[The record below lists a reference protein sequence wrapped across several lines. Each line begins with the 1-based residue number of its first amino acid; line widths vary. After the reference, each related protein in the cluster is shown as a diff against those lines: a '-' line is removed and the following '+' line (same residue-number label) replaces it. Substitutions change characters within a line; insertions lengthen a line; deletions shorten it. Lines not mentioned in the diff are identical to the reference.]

1 MIKMIRNC
9 GAFILVI
16 IALIVSLKWMNHHI
30 PAVKAQHQVITE
42 KSIDVR
48 ALFYTESEVGREA
61 AIDIR
66 RKRMKEER

>member
-1 MIKMIRNC
+1 MIKRIRNC
-9 GAFILVI
+9 GVFILVL
-16 IALIVSLKWMNHHI
+16 IALILSLKWMNHHV
-30 PAVKAQHQVITE
+30 PYVKAQHQVITE

-66 RKRMKEER
+66 R

>member
-1 MIKMIRNC
+1 M
-9 GAFILVI
+9 VI
-16 IALIVSLKWMNHHI
+16 IALIVSLKWMNHHV
-30 PAVKAQHQVITE
+30 PSVKAQHQIITE

-66 RKRMKEER
+66 TRKMKDER

>member
-1 MIKMIRNC
+1 M
-9 GAFILVI
+9 VI

-48 ALFYTESEVGREA
+48 ALFYTESEVGRQA

-66 RKRMKEER
+66 R

>member
-9 GAFILVI
+9 GAFIMLI

-30 PAVKAQHQVITE
+30 PAVKAQHQVSTE